1 MCHNHLPAKFI
12 NGMKKERW
20 CAMEGHINFKDK
32 EAPHIT
38 PEAVPLSIKSA
49 NAETGVGVTS
59 RP

>member
-32 EAPHIT
+32 EAPVNQQM
-38 PEAVPLSIKSA
+38 PF
-49 NAETGVGVTS
+49 G
-59 RP
+59 